1 VAKAATLARL
11 SLFAM
16 LFALHNCVVT
26 RWQFNSAQIQLF
38 IRCHYFIRLPNFG
51 SNRVSEPYR
60 EISLIGF
67 MRSGDSCLCATK
79 FRHHRAKEH
88 IFATH
93 LLDNGTDLR
102 YIQSLLGH
110 SSCKTTEIYTQITTK
125 GFDQLINPLDN
136 LDF

>member
-1 VAKAATLARL
+1 
-11 SLFAM
+11 
-16 LFALHNCVVT
+16 
-26 RWQFNSAQIQLF
+26 
-38 IRCHYFIRLPNFG
+38 
-51 SNRVSEPYR
+51 
-60 EISLIGF
+60 

-102 YIQSLLGH
+102 YIQSLPGH
-110 SSCKTTEIYTQITTK
+110 AGSKMTEIYTHVTTK
-125 GFDQLINPLDN
+125 GFDQIINPWVN